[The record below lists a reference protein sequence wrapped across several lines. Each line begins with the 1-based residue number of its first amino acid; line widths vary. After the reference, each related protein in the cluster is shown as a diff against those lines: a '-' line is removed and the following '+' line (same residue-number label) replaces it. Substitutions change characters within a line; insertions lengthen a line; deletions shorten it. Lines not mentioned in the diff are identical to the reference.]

1 MMIKLYKSIDGQ
13 LHYHEAWT
21 GDGVILEHWGKVGEK
36 GEQREHKVPR
46 GRQAVAVL
54 EDVLLDIREDDYA
67 EIDDADRVELVIE
80 YRVEGKGSAEDLD
93 KRSALQDRMDEVLG
107 WTGLGYCDGG
117 SIGSGTMAVECFVVD
132 FAIAKSVIESDLQ
145 GTTFGDYS
153 RIYEEE

>member
-21 GDGVILEHWGKVGEK
+21 GDGLILEHWGKVGEK
-36 GEQREHKVPR
+36 GERREHKVPR

-67 EIDDADRVELVIE
+67 EIDEDVQPMVVIE
-80 YRVEGKGSAEDLD
+80 YRVDGMGSARDLD
-93 KRSALQDRMDEVLG
+93 KRAAIQDRMDEVLG

-117 SIGSGTMAVECFVVD
+117 SMGKGTMEVACRVVD
-132 FAIAKSVIESDLQ
+132 AAVAKRVIEADLQ
-145 GTTFGDYS
+145 GTDFGDYA
-153 RIYEEE
+153 RIYEDE